1 MLYTL
6 CSVVRRCACCT
17 AQFENGVWVG
27 VTVAFIVSEDASS
40 AAVTSN
46 LRLVGSVL
54 GAMFAWFVTT
64 LVENSGVSAPTVLV
78 LPRIPASRV
87 CAKFVALNLWRY
99 M

>member
-1 MLYTL
+1 
-6 CSVVRRCACCT
+6 VQCCLILFT

-27 VTVAFIVSEDASS
+27 ITAAFIVSEDASS

-64 LVENSGVSAPTVLV
+64 LVENSGVSAVNYTSCCGDVDCL
-78 LPRIPASRV
+78 
-87 CAKFVALNLWRY
+87 
-99 M
+99 